1 MNAAASMLSV
11 GRQESFSAAH
21 QLRDPTLSEGENQ
34 RLFGKCVN
42 LHGHNYRLEV
52 VVTGAT
58 DRRSGFIVD
67 LKMLSELIGREII
80 QGVDHRNLNTDVPWL
95 SGSIP
100 TAENLA
106 TAFWARLR
114 AAAAGRQP
122 AEGSGLGDGE
132 ELGRVRRAGGQPLKA
147 AGGREAAMWAAAQ
160 LCDDGRRR

>member
-1 MNAAASMLSV
+1 MAAPILAV

-52 VVTGAT
+52 VVAGAT

-67 LKMLSELIGREII
+67 LKVLSELIGREII
-80 QGVDHRNLNTDVPWL
+80 RSVDHRNLNTDVPWL
-95 SGSIP
+95 SGAIP

-106 TAFWARLR
+106 TAFWARLEPQLPAGSLR
-114 AAAAGRQP
+114 RVRVWETEKNWAECAVQTPTQTGDRSQRDDATAAALR
-122 AEGSGLGDGE
+122 
-132 ELGRVRRAGGQPLKA
+132 
-147 AGGREAAMWAAAQ
+147 
-160 LCDDGRRR
+160 